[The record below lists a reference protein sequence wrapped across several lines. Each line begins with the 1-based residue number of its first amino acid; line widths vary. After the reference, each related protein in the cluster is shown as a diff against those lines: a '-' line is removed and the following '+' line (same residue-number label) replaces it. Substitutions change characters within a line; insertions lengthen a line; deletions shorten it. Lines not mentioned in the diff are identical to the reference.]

1 MSAAQ
6 GSRGLLGE
14 PGLFIPPFGVNSLCL
29 FLRGGV
35 LFLQKDFPITAWL
48 PEIFKI
54 DLLIHTHTTE
64 SL

>member
-6 GSRGLLGE
+6 GSRGLLGGL
-14 PGLFIPPFGVNSLCL
+14 GLFLPPFGVNSLCL

-48 PEIFKI
+48 REIFSV